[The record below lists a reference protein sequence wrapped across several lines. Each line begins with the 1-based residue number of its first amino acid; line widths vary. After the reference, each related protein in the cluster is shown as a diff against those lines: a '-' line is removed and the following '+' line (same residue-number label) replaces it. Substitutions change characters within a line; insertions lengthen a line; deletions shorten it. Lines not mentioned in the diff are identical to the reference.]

1 MHFKSSLRYFRMPCV
16 LRRPPFTKLF
26 DSKFVGIPLF
36 RLSFHRLSWHFR
48 CSHVRKTSSFFF
60 FFYSTTVKD
69 FISRV
74 NRVTIYP
81 KQFSVSTSAADLH
94 SGNGLHDNEISAYS
108 EKEFIKDIKVN
119 NSIHFFSLSRFS
131 ITNSLV
137 SVSLIY
143 TNIIWILFS
152 FLFFIK

>member
-60 FFYSTTVKD
+60 SPLPSPPPTMVKD

-81 KQFSVSTSAADLH
+81 KQFSVSTSAADLRI
-94 SGNGLHDNEISAYS
+94 LEMDCTTMKYS
-108 EKEFIKDIKVN
+108 EKDFIKDIKVDKVPYP
-119 NSIHFFSLSRFS
+119 FLFSLSLFQ
-131 ITNSLV
+131 ILSLAY
-137 SVSLIY
+137 L
-143 TNIIWILFS
+143 
-152 FLFFIK
+152 

>member
-1 MHFKSSLRYFRMPCV
+1 M
-16 LRRPPFTKLF
+16 
-26 DSKFVGIPLF
+26 
-36 RLSFHRLSWHFR
+36 
-48 CSHVRKTSSFFF
+48 
-60 FFYSTTVKD
+60 KD

-108 EKEFIKDIKVN
+108 EKDFIKDIKVN

-137 SVSLIY
+137 SVSLILY
-143 TNIIWILFS
+143 KYHLDS
-152 FLFFIK
+152 FFFPIFHKIKINSSN

>member
-1 MHFKSSLRYFRMPCV
+1 MFYVAHRLRNCSTQNSSEF
-16 LRRPPFTKLF
+16 
-26 DSKFVGIPLF
+26 
-36 RLSFHRLSWHFR
+36 LSFAFLFTDFR
-48 CSHVRKTSSFFF
+48 GIFGAHTFGKLAPFFF

-108 EKEFIKDIKVN
+108 EKDFIKDIKVN